1 MALIAP
7 YRVRHK
13 AETTNT
19 GLIYA
24 VGPREAGDVWMKRI
38 AGMNADERAS
48 AWAENRVTVQRLSA
62 WQVVQKDST
71 GEGAW
76 IFHASSREVAEAYAA
91 DRTGGDPRAFVLK
104 APDLLMLQKM
114 DTEEV
119 LAQIGHVWGIG
130 VGAERLLKPWIPT
143 WHLNWQKG
151 SREPSG
157 GTVDAMRFLLFM
169 AQEWPFFAPDTP
181 PALSVPASEQAIG
194 RRSARKA
201 MEIHGENVD
210 RKLIADCLAA
220 GLKQTIQTLSVEKMA
235 ALRALEAGYGWR
247 NLTESE
253 LLVLWERGHYALED
267 HRAARCIPRGFGT
280 IR

>member
-48 AWAENRVTVQRLSA
+48 AWAENRVYVRRLQA
-62 WQVVQKDST
+62 WQAVL
-71 GEGAW
+71 GESAW
-76 IFHASSREVAEAYAA
+76 IFHASSRAIAEAYAA
-91 DRTGGDPRAFVLK
+91 DRTGGDPRAFVVK
-104 APDLLMLQKM
+104 APDLLMLQQM
-114 DTEEV
+114 SVEEV

-130 VGAERLLKPWIPT
+130 AGAERLLKPWIRT
-143 WHLNWQKG
+143 WHLDWQKG

-181 PALSVPASEQAIG
+181 PSLSNAARERALGE
-194 RRSARKA
+194 RSARKA
-201 MEIHGENVD
+201 MEIHGGNVD
-210 RKLIADCLAA
+210 RKAIADCLEA
-220 GLKQTIQTLSVEKMA
+220 GLKPTNRILPIEQTA
-235 ALRALEAGYGWR
+235 ALRELEAGYGWR

-253 LLVLWERGHYALED
+253 LLVLWEEGHYALEE
-267 HRAARCIPRGFGT
+267 HRAVRCIPMGVGT